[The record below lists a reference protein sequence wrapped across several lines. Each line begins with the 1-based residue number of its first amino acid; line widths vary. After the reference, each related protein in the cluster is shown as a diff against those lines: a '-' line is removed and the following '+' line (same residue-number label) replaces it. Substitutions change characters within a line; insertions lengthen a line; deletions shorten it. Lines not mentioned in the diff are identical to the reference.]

1 MKKKFKNYFGNEIL
15 FSKREYLKRVNKV
28 KTKMRERKIDLL
40 LVASPANQFY
50 LTGYDGWSFYT
61 PQMVLVTL
69 DEEHPYWIGRQ
80 MDSVGAKFTA
90 YLDNKHIIPYPDTY
104 VASDVKHPMHF
115 VADFIK
121 EKRWHKKKIGVEM
134 DDYYYTAKW
143 HEILSKNLSEAKFI
157 DAFLLVNWIRMIKS
171 NQELFYMK
179 EAGKIANLA
188 MKKAMKKAD
197 IGVRQSDVIAEL
209 YKVTTG
215 GTKNIGGTFTCKPP
229 NAMVGKFCSAPHLS
243 WTDEKLKKN

>member
-15 FSKREYLKRVNKV
+15 FSKREYLTRVNKV
-28 KTKMRERKIDLL
+28 KNKMRERKIDLL

-69 DEEHPYWIGRQ
+69 DEERPYWIGRQ

-143 HEILSKNLSEAKFI
+143 HEIL
-157 DAFLLVNWIRMIKS
+157 
-171 NQELFYMK
+171 
-179 EAGKIANLA
+179 
-188 MKKAMKKAD
+188 
-197 IGVRQSDVIAEL
+197 
-209 YKVTTG
+209 
-215 GTKNIGGTFTCKPP
+215 
-229 NAMVGKFCSAPHLS
+229 
-243 WTDEKLKKN
+243 